1 MSTICDDAPS
11 NRSTPSSRSPN
22 SSASMSLTQSVAS
35 LLQRS
40 TEMPDSRYW
49 TPYDH
54 FMVAQQ
60 ARALRRAEI
69 VSALAAGVRALAR
82 WMRARF
88 GGPASSPAHA
98 LADGARG
105 G

>member
-1 MSTICDDAPS
+1 
-11 NRSTPSSRSPN
+11 
-22 SSASMSLTQSVAS
+22 MSLTQSVAS